1 MVVAIVII
9 TINTGDFL
17 LFHYAFSWRALSP
30 GSLFIE
36 KSLVLFLTIKETK
49 YTKVKNRTGLV
60 IYVKNQP
67 VNKSQ

>member
-17 LFHYAFSWRALSP
+17 LFHYAFSWRAL

-49 YTKVKNRTGLV
+49 YTKVKNRTYLV